1 MEKKQ
6 AGKRATQRAA
16 RVLRSQTKARKR
28 TNELF
33 ADCTSSDEDDA
44 GQDFNGFNV
53 SNLFTRAKESD
64 EAKAKEKSD
73 EADDITT
80 GRAYLD
86 KTLFP
91 AIYTPKTLPSVRRV
105 SAVRS
110 PTLLGSTR
118 RLRVE

>member
-28 TNELF
+28 TDELF
-33 ADCTSSDEDDA
+33 ADCTSSDEDD

-53 SNLFTRAKESD
+53 SNLFTRAKDSD

-86 KTLFP
+86 KKLFP

-110 PTLLGSTR
+110 PTLLSTR
-118 RLRVE
+118 RLE